1 MDYNISMPSL
11 LLSKYVKHYWAIENC
26 IPEGKEHIQRIVP
39 NGLSDL
45 IFYLSDKPES
55 IEEKKSFSDNTLIT
69 GQLSE
74 YYDIKLSGRVSL
86 FSVIF
91 QPHGVSMFFD
101 IPLSELLNQNVPL
114 KYILKDGVN
123 ALETKL
129 FEAQSFADRIVI
141 MELFLIE
148 RLQKCKQKY
157 NFNRIKDSISL
168 INQNKG
174 LVSIDNL
181 ASEACLSRKQY
192 ERAFSNIIGTSPK
205 KFLKTIRFQNVINEK
220 SKDKNINLTS
230 LTYQCGYYD
239 QSHMINDFYKL
250 SGLTP
255 KQYFNDCETY
265 SDYFQ

>member
-1 MDYNISMPSL
+1 MDYNISKPSL
-11 LLSKYVKHYWAIENC
+11 LLSKYVKQYWAMENC
-26 IPEGKEHIQRIVP
+26 IPKGKEHIQRIVP

-55 IEEKKSFSDNTLIT
+55 IKEKKSISDNTIIT

-74 YYDIKLSGRVSL
+74 YYDIKITGKVSL

-91 QPHGVSMFFD
+91 QPHGLSMFFD
-101 IPLSELLNQNVPL
+101 IPLNELLNQNVPL
-114 KYILKDGVN
+114 KYILKDGVGDV
-123 ALETKL
+123 ETKL
-129 FEAQSFADRIVI
+129 HEAHSFTERIEI

-148 RLQKCKQKY
+148 RLQECKHKY
-157 NFNRIKDSISL
+157 HFNRIKDSISL

-174 LVSIDNL
+174 LVSIDKL
-181 ASEACLSRKQY
+181 ANEACLSRKQY
-192 ERAFSNIIGTSPK
+192 ERTFSNLIGTSPK
-205 KFLKTIRFQNVINEK
+205 KFLKTIRFQNALNEK

-239 QSHMINDFYKL
+239 QSHMTNDFYKL

-255 KQYFNDCETY
+255 KQYFDDCETY